1 MTRLVFGLTM
11 STDSKRLLLA
21 GLAFILFLF
30 FMVGIGWFASV
41 GQFRTENLPLVLLLS
56 YAAGLSMIIM
66 PCTLPLIFLIV
77 PMAMGKSYGKGLG
90 MAVLFGLGLT
100 LTIVAYGIATAWL
113 GNIVGLGRS
122 QQIIILIAGAAA
134 YVFGLSELG
143 IVNLK
148 LPSISVIPSGIQTH
162 GDYTRSF
169 LLGLL
174 LGNAGVGCPNPAF
187 YVILFYIAG
196 TGNLLTGGIVG
207 LVHGLG
213 RATPLI
219 MLAILGMLGIR
230 AAEGLVKS
238 VNFVKNI
245 VSYSLIFLGAYL
257 LTTAIFGVGWW
268 NFKLP
273 NYLAWGSVVILFL
286 LPIVVRRYLPK
297 HGTETE

>member
-1 MTRLVFGLTM
+1 M
-11 STDSKRLLLA
+11 SNTDNKRILLA
-21 GLAFILFLF
+21 GLAFILFVI

-41 GQFRTENLPLVLLLS
+41 GQFRTENLSLVLLFS

-113 GNIVGLGRS
+113 GNVVGLGRS
-122 QQIIILIAGAAA
+122 QQIIILIAGVAA

-143 IVNLK
+143 LLNLK
-148 LPSISVIPSGIQTH
+148 LPTISALPTGIQKH

-196 TGNLLTGGIVG
+196 TEDTLTGGLVG
-207 LVHGLG
+207 MVHGLG

-219 MLAILGMLGIR
+219 MLAILGILGIR
-230 AAEGLVKS
+230 AAEGLIKNAS
-238 VNFVKNI
+238 FVKNI

-257 LTTAIFGVGWW
+257 LTTAVFGIGWW

-273 NYLAWGSVVILFL
+273 NYLAWSSVVILFL
-286 LPIVVRRYLPK
+286 LPFLVGPYLSQK
-297 HGTETE
+297 HGTSTE

>member
-1 MTRLVFGLTM
+1 M
-11 STDSKRLLLA
+11 SNTDSKRIMLA
-21 GLAFILFLF
+21 GLAFILFVI
-30 FMVGIGWFASV
+30 FMAGIGWFASV
-41 GQFRTENLPLVLLLS
+41 GQFRTENLSLVLLLS

-122 QQIIILIAGAAA
+122 QQIIILIAGVAA
-134 YVFGLSELG
+134 YMFGLSELG
-143 IVNLK
+143 TLNIK
-148 LPSISVIPSGIQTH
+148 LPSISALPAGIQKH

-196 TGNLLTGGIVG
+196 TGDIFTGGLVG

-219 MLAILGMLGIR
+219 MLAILGILGIR
-230 AAEGLVKS
+230 AAEGLIKS
-238 VNFVKNI
+238 ASFVKNI
-245 VSYSLIFLGAYL
+245 VSYSLVFLGAYL
-257 LTTAIFGVGWW
+257 LTTAVFGIGWW

-273 NYLAWGSVVILFL
+273 NYLAWTSVVILFL
-286 LPIVVRRYLPK
+286 LPLFAGRYLSQK
-297 HGTETE
+297 HGTNTE